1 MQFLHGDTHTL
12 SGLAADLIAGAA
24 QRLLATQERVVLAF
38 CGGRSAAGVFAAL
51 AKAELPW
58 ARIHIFMADERLV
71 PRDHPDSNFR
81 LVAEHLATPLAAG
94 DVLPEEN
101 VHPFASEASDARAA
115 VAAYSAALVRAGGKH
130 DIALLSVG
138 EDGHVASLFPRGSVL
153 DDAPMHL
160 LVTNAPKPP
169 PVRMTMSRALLL
181 RTHTAVLLCI
191 GESKRDAYKALV
203 DPNVDW
209 RDCPA
214 ELAAQLPEAYVLSD
228 FDLRTN
234 SCTTH

>member
-1 MQFLHGDTHTL
+1 MQFVHGDTHTL

-24 QRLLATQERVVLAF
+24 RRLLATQDRVVLAL

-58 ARIHIFMADERLV
+58 PRIHIFMADERLV

-94 DVLPEEN
+94 NVLPEEN
-101 VHPFASEASDARAA
+101 VHPFAAEASDARAA
-115 VAAYSAALVRAGGKH
+115 VAAYSAALLRTGGRY
-130 DIALLSVG
+130 DISLLSVG

-153 DDAPMHL
+153 DDAPMHI
-160 LVTNAPKPP
+160 LVTNAPKLPP
-169 PVRMTMSRALLL
+169 MRMTMSRDLLL
-181 RTHTAVLLCI
+181 RAHTAVLLCS
-191 GESKRDAYKALV
+191 GEGKRNAYEALA

-214 ELAAQLPEAYVLSD
+214 RLAAQLPEAYVLSD
-228 FDLRTN
+228 LRP
-234 SCTTH
+234 